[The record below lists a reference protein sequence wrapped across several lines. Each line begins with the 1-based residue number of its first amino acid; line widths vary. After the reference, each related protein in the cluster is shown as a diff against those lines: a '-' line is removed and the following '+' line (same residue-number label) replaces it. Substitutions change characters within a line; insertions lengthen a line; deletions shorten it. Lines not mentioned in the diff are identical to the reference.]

1 MTDFFNGIV
10 EISNRLLNKYFVD
23 IYDLMELDI
32 FYRLLQTID
41 KQHFWVNENGGPWI
55 NMKKQIDAYLA
66 KHGFDLKLDIDQ

>member
-32 FYRLLQTID
+32 FYQLLQTID
-41 KQHFWVNENGGPWI
+41 KQHF
-55 NMKKQIDAYLA
+55 
-66 KHGFDLKLDIDQ
+66 